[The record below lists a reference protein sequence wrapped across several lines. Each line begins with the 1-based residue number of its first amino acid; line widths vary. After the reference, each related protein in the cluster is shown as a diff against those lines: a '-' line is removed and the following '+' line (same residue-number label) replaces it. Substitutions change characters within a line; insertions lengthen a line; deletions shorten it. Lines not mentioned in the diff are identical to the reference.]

1 MTKMNSEDKMQLIRR
16 NTEEIVTEEQLKE
29 VMKKKN
35 PVVYCGYEPNGP
47 MHLGHFV
54 TITKLM
60 DMEKARFEKI
70 KYSAW
75 KKRR

>member
-35 PVVYCGYEPNGP
+35 PVHKNKAAEPMSN
-47 MHLGHFV
+47 V
-54 TITKLM
+54 VQI
-60 DMEKARFEKI
+60 
-70 KYSAW
+70 
-75 KKRR
+75 RRRG